1 MSSPPIEQLDP
12 DAFLDDAPPEYLRA
26 LYQGARWKL
35 VAMIGTAVCGMLGAL
50 LGVVL
55 ILSASS
61 GASYALIPFV
71 ALAGLGMLG
80 FAIVHYVAD
89 FRLTTPDPRGIWHEP
104 FEKFRRILR
113 IILWLSIA
121 LNLIGLGI
129 VILFFSLSESPG
141 AVADSM
147 LTQFVVQGIGAL
159 WGAAYFVVQ
168 MFYCRYLGERM
179 RDLWITKQATLL
191 SWLLPLL
198 TLLFCTYIAPLVG
211 LALQMHFYYQLQMR
225 LGRRLSSASSREAG
239 EPRTT

>member
-12 DAFLDDAPPEYLRA
+12 DAFLDSAPPEYLRS
-26 LYQGARWKL
+26 LYLGARWKL
-35 VAMIGTAVCGMLGAL
+35 IAMIGTAVCGMLTAL
-50 LGVVL
+50 IAIVL
-55 ILSASS
+55 ILSVSL
-61 GASYALIPFV
+61 GAFYVVVPFV

-80 FAIVHYVAD
+80 FVIVHYVAD

-121 LNLIGLGI
+121 LNIIGLGI
-129 VILFFSLSESPG
+129 AILFFSLSESPG

-159 WGAAYFVVQ
+159 WGAAYVVVQ

-179 RDLWITKQATLL
+179 RDLWIIKQATLL

-198 TLLFCTYIAPLVG
+198 ALLFCTYIAPLVG
-211 LALQMHFYYQLQMR
+211 LALQIHFYYQLQMR
-225 LGRRLSSASSREAG
+225 LKLRLSNAPPLPACG
-239 EPRTT
+239 ERTI